1 MTCSHRRL
9 LPPSAAV
16 STGADLSAHHLPGA
30 RLDPQA
36 EQLEN
41 KKMLQ
46 NVHQV
51 AKDPESSWHFLC
63 FVVCLFLF

>member
-1 MTCSHRRL
+1 
-9 LPPSAAV
+9 V